1 MSLLVAVLLLAVSFE
16 LVRNYGTFQQR
27 VVLINVILIACAIW
41 HAYELVRLHNRSP
54 AFFVKFLLVLS
65 VLYIFFSASR
75 ILIVVHGSDPASTN
89 LYSEDLWAFATRWGL
104 MATDVLTYIAINGY
118 YTEQSWSKEKAA
130 LNSQLSNLQI
140 ITNLKQDI
148 NTAEKLNHDLA
159 RVLAEKRK
167 LLNNLSTSM
176 KTSKMG
182 AIASSL
188 AHEISQPLT
197 SIRLNAE
204 VLLEEAKKQESQDF
218 IHANLQYLINDV
230 DRLDEIVK
238 KIRQFFNCDYSDFKE
253 VNLATLAEVVSEFLE
268 VECKEKQIDL
278 FINVDSDLSVLGDQG
293 QLQMVVFNLLNNAID
308 AVENLD
314 SRRCITVE
322 SVMQDGHITLS
333 ISDNGAGVPHGLR
346 DSVFDLFHTSKTDGM
361 GVGLWLSRAVME
373 NHRGKLVLDPTNNK
387 TSAKFVMHFSAWPN

>member
-1 MSLLVAVLLLAVSFE
+1 
-16 LVRNYGTFQQR
+16 
-27 VVLINVILIACAIW
+27 
-41 HAYELVRLHNRSP
+41 
-54 AFFVKFLLVLS
+54 
-65 VLYIFFSASR
+65 
-75 ILIVVHGSDPASTN
+75 
-89 LYSEDLWAFATRWGL
+89 
-104 MATDVLTYIAINGY
+104 
-118 YTEQSWSKEKAA
+118 
-130 LNSQLSNLQI
+130 
-140 ITNLKQDI
+140 
-148 NTAEKLNHDLA
+148 
-159 RVLAEKRK
+159 
-167 LLNNLSTSM
+167 
-176 KTSKMG
+176 MG
-182 AIASSL
+182 AMASSL

-218 IHANLQYLINDV
+218 IYANLQYLINDV

-238 KIRQFFNCDYSDFKE
+238 KIRQFFNYDYSDFKE
-253 VNLATLAEVVSEFLE
+253 VNLATLAEVVSEFVE

-373 NHRGKLVLDPTNNK
+373 NHRGKLVLDPTNSN
-387 TSAKFVMHFSAWPN
+387 TGAKFVMHFSA